1 MSFRADRAWNE
12 HIVEVDMGYI
22 EWILEEHGG
31 VGVGQRMSRD
41 VEMQIFQL
49 FSRKENVSI

>member
-31 VGVGQRMSRD
+31 VGVGQRMNRD

>member
-22 EWILEEHGG
+22 EWILEDHGG
-31 VGVGQRMSRD
+31 VGVGQRMNRD